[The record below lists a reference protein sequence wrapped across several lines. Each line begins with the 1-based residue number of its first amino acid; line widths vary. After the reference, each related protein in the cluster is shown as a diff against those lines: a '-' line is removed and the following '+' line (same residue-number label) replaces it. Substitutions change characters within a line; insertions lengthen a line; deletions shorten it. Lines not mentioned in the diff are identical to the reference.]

1 MAAMNYRVG
10 LVALAAVVIGSM
22 VLATA
27 CSDDEPATS
36 STGVEF
42 GSGSLPS
49 TVPEGFPIPEGA
61 VISSTLVDW
70 DRGNTEVVFRIAA
83 EPAAVILFYDQ
94 NLERTGYAVTSS
106 EGDATM
112 RVIVFNGNGIAGEL
126 DIDPE
131 GLQLTRVVLKF
142 SAE

>member
-1 MAAMNYRVG
+1 MNYRMR
-10 LVALAAVVIGSM
+10 LVALAALVIGSM

-27 CSDDEPATS
+27 CSDDDSTTG

-70 DRGNTEVVFRIAA
+70 DRNNTEVVFRIAA

-94 NLERTGYAVTSS
+94 NLERAGYVVSS
-106 EGDATM
+106 SDGDATM
-112 RVIVFNGNGIAGEL
+112 RVITFNGNGIAGEL

-131 GLQLTRVVLKF
+131 GQQATRVVLAF
-142 SAE
+142 STE